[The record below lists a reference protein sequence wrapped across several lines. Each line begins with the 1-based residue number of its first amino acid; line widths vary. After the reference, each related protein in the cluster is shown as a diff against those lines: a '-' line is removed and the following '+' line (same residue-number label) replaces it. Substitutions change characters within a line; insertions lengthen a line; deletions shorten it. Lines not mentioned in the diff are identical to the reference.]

1 MIRSLSLTV
10 FFLFCVALLSCGG
23 RAKEEPAE
31 APPPVV
37 EIIKVEYSDYRPHID
52 TTGVIGVTGKA
63 DVFPVSEGLITALHA
78 EEGDAVFKGQELG
91 KLDDTDLL
99 MRRRE
104 LEAEAD
110 IMESRLRLARAR
122 LLDGEREVESRLKRL
137 ELDRRNLEE
146 LRRQVSE
153 ARTVYNN
160 KKALYELGGVS
171 ERELQQLKDNL
182 LSAENNLY
190 QGTGRYEITSIGFRD
205 LDILNAG
212 FEIPVDPVRRE
223 EVLIRLNTAT
233 LRAEVDSAEA
243 ELEKVRIRLQS
254 ADLLLR
260 KTRLRSPIS
269 GIIGARMLGLGE
281 KAGPDTPVFTVF
293 ADGAYYAVARVSESD
308 MDKLTPG
315 LPARIRCCGRLECTG
330 RLERIS
336 PYVDPESH
344 SVEVKILI
352 ADHIPGLRPG
362 MYAEISMFTGPTE
375 KIIRLP
381 RSALNDKGMIFV
393 YDRGHVF
400 SRKPEYRLIDGSTLA
415 VVEGLTEGEFVC
427 ERTDGYIRDGAEVRP
442 RQLF

>member
-1 MIRSLSLTV
+1 MIRSPHLTV
-10 FFLFCVALLSCGG
+10 FFLFCMALLSCGG
-23 RAKEEPAE
+23 RGKEEPA
-31 APPPVV
+31 AVPPPVV
-37 EIIKVEYSDYRPHID
+37 DIIKAEYSDYRPHID

-63 DVFPVSEGLITALHA
+63 DVFPASEGLIISLAA
-78 EEGDAVFKGQELG
+78 EEGDAVYKGQELG
-91 KLDDTDLL
+91 KLEDTDLL

-110 IMESRLRLARAR
+110 IMESRLRLARGR
-122 LLDGEREVESRLKRL
+122 LLDGEREVESRLRRL

-146 LRRQVSE
+146 LRRRVSE
-153 ARTVYNN
+153 ARTVYTN

-182 LSAENNLY
+182 LSAENDLY
-190 QGTGRYEITSIGFRD
+190 QGTGRYEIASIGLRD
-205 LDILNAG
+205 LDILKAG
-212 FEIPVDPVRRE
+212 LEIPGDPVRRE

-233 LRAEVDSAEA
+233 LQAEVDSASA

-260 KTRLRSPIS
+260 KTRLLSPIS
-269 GIIGARMLGLGE
+269 GIIGARMLGVGE
-281 KAGPDTPVFTVF
+281 KAGPEKPVFTVF
-293 ADGAYYAVARVSESD
+293 ADGAYYAVARVSGSD
-308 MDKLTPG
+308 TGTLTPG
-315 LPARIRCCGRLECTG
+315 LPARITCCRRLQCTG

-352 ADHIPGLRPG
+352 ADHTPDLRPG
-362 MYAEISMFTGPTE
+362 MYAEISIFTGPAE

-381 RSALNDKGMIFV
+381 RSALNDEGMIFV

-400 SRKPEYRLIDGSTLA
+400 SRKPEYRIIDGSTIA
-415 VVEGLTEGEFVC
+415 VVEGLTEGEYVC
-427 ERTDGYIRDGAEVRP
+427 ERTDGYIRDGAEVQP
-442 RQLF
+442 R